1 MSKENAERPRG
12 QRLPQTKPPMDDED
26 LFLSPTPR
34 RRANGGRSLTSRRKS
49 RPRSNTFAAPSSSS
63 TPTAEPSGSK
73 AKRGSSRERG
83 GGGAKTI
90 TEESGKQSLGIKME
104 EQEDL
109 LWRKQNENQGEEDEG
124 TKTTTRME
132 RGGMPEG
139 TLANKSVGRT
149 NVIIICCL
157 ALLMASAFVVL
168 KQKSTEK
175 GPYACPIPDAQWVD
189 LLEELLLASSAHN
202 DNSKDNLQ
210 ELIDVMH
217 RESMKDGFTSFSSSS
232 GKPLSLLFSS
242 SDTPFMWHV
251 VHQIAK
257 ARFPSSSSSF
267 SSPSSAHQQQ
277 QQQEKEA
284 RKEEGEGFVLL
295 DQATREEMSQRVMQ
309 VLQQCPY
316 ALFVI
321 DVDNYS
327 NKEDP
332 RVIEFLGALFD
343 DTLPTI
349 MQDEKQNG
357 WNNHEKMHDASRS
370 IFVLLSRFG
379 QQKLQGEAKE
389 DAKMVVRKAMKGQW
403 ADRFIHRI
411 SQVLIF

>member
-1 MSKENAERPRG
+1 MSKENAELPTG
-12 QRLPQTKPPMDDED
+12 QRLQQTKQPMDDED

-34 RRANGGRSLTSRRKS
+34 RRANGGRSLTSRRKA

-63 TPTAEPSGSK
+63 TTTTPTAEPSGSK

-83 GGGAKTI
+83 GGGGAKT
-90 TEESGKQSLGIKME
+90 TTESGKQSLGIKME

-109 LWRKQNENQGEEDEG
+109 LWRKQNENQEEDEG
-124 TKTTTRME
+124 TKTTTTTTRME
-132 RGGMPEG
+132 RGEG
-139 TLANKSVGRT
+139 TLANKSVVRT

-157 ALLMASAFVVL
+157 ALLIASAFVVL

-175 GPYACPIPDAQWVD
+175 GPYACPVPDAQWVD
-189 LLEELLLASSAHN
+189 TLEELLIASSAHN

-232 GKPLSLLFSS
+232 GKPLSLIFSS
-242 SDTPFMWHV
+242 SDSPFMWHV

-257 ARFPSSSSSF
+257 ARFPSSASSF

-277 QQQEKEA
+277 QQVEK
-284 RKEEGEGFVLL
+284 GEGFVLL

-327 NKEDP
+327 NKEDQ

-370 IFVLLSRFG
+370 IFVLLSSFG
-379 QQKLQGEAKE
+379 QKELKGGEAKE
-389 DAKMVVRKAMKGQW
+389 DAKVVVREAMKERW
-403 ADRFIHRI
+403 AHRFIHRI
-411 SQVLIF
+411 SQVFIF